1 MLSFVRVHAHA
12 HKCEEVLSLGQL
24 PILIVNCQLVYIRRG
39 LQRCCSIRKAMRRPH
54 DVERQQSNPRF
65 FLYTMPPNT
74 MTNKEY
80 FIGFQTNDQQ
90 VITSFYEKFQPN
102 FKRSLISKYT
112 ILDDEF
118 LADVY
123 QDTVIRLW
131 ENIQRGRITLDNLT
145 SDLTGYLFGIGENV
159 LREQLR
165 KKKEILIEDLPE
177 SPDPANDILQD
188 EIKEVVEAMDTPC
201 APLLLKFYW
210 EGYSMDEIAIQLGY
224 ANANSAKTQKNK
236 CMNKLKAIFKSL

>member
-1 MLSFVRVHAHA
+1 
-12 HKCEEVLSLGQL
+12 
-24 PILIVNCQLVYIRRG
+24 
-39 LQRCCSIRKAMRRPH
+39 
-54 DVERQQSNPRF
+54 
-65 FLYTMPPNT
+65 

-112 ILDDEF
+112 ILDEEV

-177 SPDPANDILQD
+177 SPDPGNDILQD
-188 EIKEVVEAMDTPC
+188 EIKEVVEAMDNPC

>member
-1 MLSFVRVHAHA
+1 
-12 HKCEEVLSLGQL
+12 
-24 PILIVNCQLVYIRRG
+24 
-39 LQRCCSIRKAMRRPH
+39 
-54 DVERQQSNPRF
+54 
-65 FLYTMPPNT
+65 

-102 FKRSLISKYT
+102 FNRSLMSKYS
-112 ILDDEF
+112 ILDDDL

-165 KKKEILIEDLPE
+165 KKKEISLDDLPE
-177 SPDPANDILQD
+177 IPDYVDRYVNIF
-188 EIKEVVEAMDTPC
+188 EINERNRAIRDLVDSMDKPC

-236 CMNKLKAIFKSL
+236 CMNKLKALFKAS

>member
-1 MLSFVRVHAHA
+1 
-12 HKCEEVLSLGQL
+12 
-24 PILIVNCQLVYIRRG
+24 
-39 LQRCCSIRKAMRRPH
+39 
-54 DVERQQSNPRF
+54 
-65 FLYTMPPNT
+65 

-159 LREQLR
+159 LREHLR

-177 SPDPANDILQD
+177 SPDLGNDILQD
-188 EIKEVVEAMDTPC
+188 EIKEVVEAMDKPC

-210 EGYSMDEIAIQLGY
+210 EGYSMDEISIQLGY